1 MLLPTN
7 IGGSKSQSIDNAQ
20 TTRPEVYNGRKNAKR
35 IYCREIKKRDK
46 SYVRHKALDFDKK
59 KTKEIELKWHS

>member
-1 MLLPTN
+1 MLLPTD

-35 IYCREIKKRDK
+35 IYGREIKKRD
-46 SYVRHKALDFDKK
+46 
-59 KTKEIELKWHS
+59 

>member
-1 MLLPTN
+1 MLLPTD

-35 IYCREIKKRDK
+35 IYCREIKREIKAMYDTKRWI
-46 SYVRHKALDFDKK
+46 LTKK
-59 KTKEIELKWHS
+59 KRKKLN